1 VLACKEWGKGDPIVL
16 VHGFTQSGE
25 AWESLA
31 SRLADRHRVIA
42 VDAPGHGGSAAV
54 RADLWE
60 SGALIGETAGAATY
74 VGYSMGGRMLL
85 HLALR
90 RPDLVARLVLVS
102 ATAGMDDAAERA
114 ARRASDEKIAQRIER
129 DGVEGFVTWW
139 LERPIFA
146 TLPRHAAAIDSRLG
160 GTADGLASNL
170 RLTGTGQQE
179 PTWDRLGQLDMPV
192 LVMAGALDR
201 PYVARAERMVA
212 AIGPNATPAIIEGAG
227 HACHLEQPDAW
238 LATLEAWLAATA

>member
-1 VLACKEWGKGDPIVL
+1 
-16 VHGFTQSGE
+16 
-25 AWESLA
+25 
-31 SRLADRHRVIA
+31 
-42 VDAPGHGGSAAV
+42 
-54 RADLWE
+54 
-60 SGALIGETAGAATY
+60 
-74 VGYSMGGRMLL
+74 
-85 HLALR
+85 
-90 RPDLVARLVLVS
+90 VLVS